1 MTTTPPRGSTLRGV
15 SGVVSLVAALVIL
28 AGSFVQ
34 MVRALEATGYGS
46 QGVTTALV
54 WMSVGGGVLGF
65 GIAILIWE
73 LSVRYDV
80 RH

>member
-1 MTTTPPRGSTLRGV
+1 MTTTPKPGSTVRYV
-15 SGVVSLVAALVIL
+15 SGVISLVMSLVVL

-46 QGVTTALV
+46 RGVTTALI
-54 WMSVGGGVLGF
+54 WMGVGGGLLGF
-65 GIAILIWE
+65 GIAMLIWE

>member
-1 MTTTPPRGSTLRGV
+1 MTTPKEGSTLRYV
-15 SGVVSLVAALVIL
+15 SGAVSLVTSLVVI

-34 MVRALEATGYGS
+34 MIRALEATGYGS
-46 QGVTTALV
+46 RGVTIALI
-54 WMSVGGGVLGF
+54 WMSIGGGLLGF
-65 GIAILIWE
+65 GMAMLIWE